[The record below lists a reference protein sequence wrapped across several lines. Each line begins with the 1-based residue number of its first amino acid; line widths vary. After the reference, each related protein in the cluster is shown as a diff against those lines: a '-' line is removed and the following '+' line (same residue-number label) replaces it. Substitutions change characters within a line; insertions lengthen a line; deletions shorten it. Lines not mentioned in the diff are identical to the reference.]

1 MLVTMAVFAIGDV
14 HGCADEL
21 EDLLALLP
29 LDDNSTV
36 VTLGDYIDRG
46 PYSRR
51 VIEVLMRARE
61 KHNIVSLSGNHE
73 EMLREFLDGSNP
85 QRVAR
90 FILNGGSSTL
100 ADFANDHGEW
110 VIPKDHLEFLEGLK
124 LWHETDDHFFVHAGV
139 PDVPLKELDPVRDR
153 DELLWIRRA
162 FISNTR
168 RWEKRIVHG
177 HTPVNAVEVSATR
190 INVDTACA
198 YGGFLTAIELPS
210 HRIYSVPR
218 RTGLRPAFLRDKHS
232 RRAAVR
238 FLGAV
243 PVTIHHEQL
252 GKLEME
258 TLNYSEIGMLIWSV
272 EEDDRVKQMVDT
284 GDSVA
289 GMVGETSWTVP
300 FQAKVVHARR
310 YPDGWKY
317 GLQVEMQG

>member
-1 MLVTMAVFAIGDV
+1 MSIFAIGDV

-21 EDLLALLP
+21 EELLGMLP
-29 LDDNSTV
+29 LRDDSTLV
-36 VTLGDYIDRG
+36 MLGDYIDRG
-46 PYSRR
+46 PFSRR
-51 VIEVLMRARE
+51 VIETLIEWKKR
-61 KHNIVSLSGNHE
+61 HDIVTLSGNHE

-100 ADFANDHGEW
+100 ADFADDHGEW
-110 VIPKDHLEFLEGLK
+110 VIPESHVQFLEGLK
-124 LWHETDDHFFVHAGV
+124 LWHETDEHFFVHAGV
-139 PDVPLKELDPVRDR
+139 PDMALKDIDPVRDR

-162 FISNTR
+162 FIGNTR

-177 HTPVNAVEVSATR
+177 HTPVNAVEVSASR

-218 RTGLRPAFLRDKHS
+218 KTGLRPAFLRDKTS

-243 PVTIHHEQL
+243 PVIIRHPQHGTL
-252 GKLEME
+252 KLE
-258 TLNYSEIGMLIWSV
+258 TLNYSEIGMLLWSS
-272 EEDDRVKQMVDT
+272 EESDRTKQLLEQGESVSGIV
-284 GDSVA
+284 GDA
-289 GMVGETSWTVP
+289 WQVP
-300 FQAKVVHARR
+300 FTGQVVHSRKQS
-310 YPDGWKY
+310 DGWQY
-317 GLQVEMQG
+317 GLAVEMEG

>member
-1 MLVTMAVFAIGDV
+1 MAIFAVGDV

-21 EDLLALLP
+21 SELLALLP
-29 LDDNSTV
+29 LRDDSTV
-36 VTLGDYIDRG
+36 VMLGDYIDRG

-51 VIEVLMRARE
+51 VIEILLEAKKR
-61 KHNIVSLSGNHE
+61 HNIVCLSGNHE
-73 EMLREFLDGSNP
+73 EMLREFLDGTNP

-100 ADFANDHGEW
+100 ADYADEHGEW
-110 VIPKDHLEFLEGLK
+110 VIPKEHVQFLDELK

-139 PDVPLKELDPVRDR
+139 PDMALKDLDPVRDR

-162 FISNTR
+162 FIGNTR

-210 HRIYSVPR
+210 HRVYSVPR
-218 RTGLRPAFLRDKHS
+218 KTGLRPAFLRDKTS

-238 FLGAV
+238 FLGSV
-243 PVTIHHEQL
+243 PVKIQHARL
-252 GKLEME
+252 GELELE
-258 TLNYSEIGMLIWSV
+258 TLNYSEIGMLLVSRQ
-272 EEDDRVKQMVDT
+272 EADRNKQYFES
-284 GDSVA
+284 GDAVQ
-289 GMVGETSWTVP
+289 GVVGDFWGVP
-300 FQAKVVHARR
+300 FSARVVHARKH
-310 YPDGWKY
+310 PDGWQY
-317 GLQVEMQG
+317 GLSVELEG

>member
-1 MLVTMAVFAIGDV
+1 MSVFAIGDV

-21 EDLLALLP
+21 EELLGMLP

-36 VTLGDYIDRG
+36 VMLGDYIDRG

-51 VIEVLMRARE
+51 VLEILMEAKTKRRM
-61 KHNIVSLSGNHE
+61 VTLSGNHE

-100 ADFANDHGEW
+100 ADFANDQGEW
-110 VIPKDHLEFLEGLK
+110 VIPKGHVTFLEELQ
-124 LWHETDDHFFVHAGV
+124 LWYETDEHFFVHAGV
-139 PDVPLKELDPVRDR
+139 PDMALKELDPVRDR
-153 DELLWIRRA
+153 DEVLWIRRA
-162 FISNTR
+162 FIGNPR

-177 HTPVNAVEVSATR
+177 HTPVNAVEVSASR

-218 RTGLRPAFLRDKHS
+218 KTGLRPAFLREKGS

-238 FLGAV
+238 FLGSV
-243 PVTIHHEQL
+243 PVVVHHPRL
-252 GKLEME
+252 GELRFE
-258 TLNYSEIGMLIWSV
+258 TLNYSEIGMLVVSF
-272 EEDDRVKQMVDT
+272 EENDRMKQIIDS
-284 GDSVA
+284 GDSVS
-289 GMVGETSWTVP
+289 GTVGDGWTVP
-300 FQAKVVHARR
+300 FQGKCVHARKH
-310 YPDGWKY
+310 PDGWQY
-317 GLQVEMQG
+317 GLAVELQG

>member
-1 MLVTMAVFAIGDV
+1 MAIFAVGDV

-21 EDLLALLP
+21 EELLSTLP
-29 LDDNSTV
+29 LKDDSTV
-36 VTLGDYIDRG
+36 VMLGDYIDRG

-51 VIEVLMRARE
+51 AIDILIEAKK
-61 KHNIVSLSGNHE
+61 KHRIITLAGNHE

-100 ADFANDHGEW
+100 ADFADDHGEW
-110 VIPKDHLEFLEGLK
+110 VIPRQYLNFLEELA
-124 LWHETDDHFFVHAGV
+124 LWHQTDDHFFVHAGV
-139 PDVPLKELDPVRDR
+139 PDVALSELDPVRDR
-153 DELLWIRRA
+153 DEILWIRRA
-162 FISNTR
+162 FISNPR

-177 HTPVNAVEVSATR
+177 HTPVNAVELSATR

-218 RTGLRPAFLRDKHS
+218 KTGVRPAFLRDKTS

-243 PVTIHHEQL
+243 AVSIHHDRL
-252 GKLEME
+252 GPLELE
-258 TLNYSEIGMLIWSV
+258 TLNYSEIGMLLHSKK
-272 EEDDRVKQMVDT
+272 EEDRAKKLFEAGDAVKGT
-284 GDSVA
+284 
-289 GMVGETSWTVP
+289 VGEAPAVP
-300 FQAKVVHARR
+300 FSGRVVHARKH
-310 YPDGWKY
+310 PEGWQY
-317 GLQVEMQG
+317 GLSVELQG

>member
-1 MLVTMAVFAIGDV
+1 MPVFAIGDV

-21 EDLLALLP
+21 DELLAILP
-29 LDDNSTV
+29 LTDDSTV
-36 VTLGDYIDRG
+36 VMLGDYIDRG

-51 VIEVLMRARE
+51 VLDILIEE
-61 KHNIVSLSGNHE
+61 QKKHRFVTLSGNHE

-100 ADFANDHGEW
+100 ADFANDQGEW
-110 VIPKDHLEFLEGLK
+110 VIPKGHVTFLEELQ
-124 LWHETDDHFFVHAGV
+124 LWYETDEHFFVHAGV
-139 PDVPLKELDPVRDR
+139 PDMALKELDPVRDR
-153 DELLWIRRA
+153 DEVLWIRRA
-162 FISNTR
+162 FIGNPR

-218 RTGLRPAFLRDKHS
+218 KNGLRPAFLRDKAS

-238 FLGAV
+238 FLGSV
-243 PVTIHHEQL
+243 PVTIHHEKH
-252 GKLEME
+252 GEIKLE
-258 TLNYSEIGMLIWSV
+258 TLNYSEIGMLLWSP
-272 EEDDRVKQMVDT
+272 EESDRTKQLLEQGEAVVGT
-284 GDSVA
+284 VGD
-289 GMVGETSWTVP
+289 GWQVP
-300 FQAKVVHARR
+300 FSARVVHSRKQS
-310 YPDGWKY
+310 DGWQY
-317 GLQVEMQG
+317 GLAVELQG

>member
-1 MLVTMAVFAIGDV
+1 MPVFAIGDV

-21 EDLLALLP
+21 DELLAILP
-29 LDDNSTV
+29 LTDDSTV
-36 VTLGDYIDRG
+36 VMLGDYIDRG

-51 VIEVLMRARE
+51 ALDILMEAQK
-61 KHNIVSLSGNHE
+61 KHRIVTLSGNHE

-100 ADFANDHGEW
+100 ADFADEHGEW
-110 VIPKDHLEFLEGLK
+110 VIPKSHVTFLENLK
-124 LWHETDDHFFVHAGV
+124 LWWETDDHFFVHAGV
-139 PDVPLKELDPVRDR
+139 PDVALKELDPVRDR

-162 FISNTR
+162 FIGNPR
-168 RWEKRIVHG
+168 KWEKRIVHG

-218 RTGLRPAFLRDKHS
+218 KTGLRPAFLRDKAS

-238 FLGAV
+238 FLGSV
-243 PVTIHHEQL
+243 PVIIQHEKRGQM
-252 GKLEME
+252 KLE
-258 TLNYSEIGMLIWSV
+258 TLNYSEIGMLLWSFD
-272 EEDDRVKQMVDT
+272 EHDRSTQLLEQGESVKGTV
-284 GDSVA
+284 GDS
-289 GMVGETSWTVP
+289 WQVP
-300 FQAKVVHARR
+300 FAARVVHSRKQS
-310 YPDGWKY
+310 DGWQY
-317 GLQVEMQG
+317 GLA

>member
-1 MLVTMAVFAIGDV
+1 MAVFAIGDV

-21 EDLLALLP
+21 EELLGMLP
-29 LDDNSTV
+29 LGDDSTV
-36 VTLGDYIDRG
+36 VMLGDYIDRG

-51 VIEVLMRARE
+51 VLEILMEAKR
-61 KHNIVSLSGNHE
+61 KHRMVTLSGNHE
-73 EMLREFLDGSNP
+73 EMLREFLDGTNA

-100 ADFANDHGEW
+100 ADFANDQGEW
-110 VIPKDHLEFLEGLK
+110 VIPKTHVQFLEELQ

-139 PDVPLKELDPVRDR
+139 PDMALKELDPVRDR
-153 DELLWIRRA
+153 DEVLWIRRA
-162 FISNTR
+162 FIGNPR

-218 RTGLRPAFLRDKHS
+218 KTGLRPAFLREKGS

-238 FLGAV
+238 FLGSV
-243 PVTIHHEQL
+243 PVMIRHPQL
-252 GKLEME
+252 GEVHLE
-258 TLNYSEIGMLIWSV
+258 TLNYSEIGMLLVSR
-272 EEDDRVKQMVDT
+272 EEDDRTKQIFES
-284 GDSVA
+284 GDSVK
-289 GMVGETSWTVP
+289 GTVGDGWTVP
-300 FQAKVVHARR
+300 FQAKVVHARKH
-310 YPDGWKY
+310 PDGWQY
-317 GLQVEMQG
+317 GLAVELQG

>member
-1 MLVTMAVFAIGDV
+1 MSVFAIGDV

-21 EDLLALLP
+21 EELLGMLP

-36 VTLGDYIDRG
+36 VMLGDYIDRG

-51 VIEVLMRARE
+51 VLEILMEAKT
-61 KHNIVSLSGNHE
+61 KHRMVTLSGNHE

-100 ADFANDHGEW
+100 ADFANDQGEW
-110 VIPKDHLEFLEGLK
+110 VIPKGHVTFLEELQ
-124 LWHETDDHFFVHAGV
+124 LWYQTDEHFFVHAGV
-139 PDVPLKELDPVRDR
+139 PDIALKELDPVRDR
-153 DELLWIRRA
+153 DEVLWIRRA
-162 FISNTR
+162 FIGNPR

-177 HTPVNAVEVSATR
+177 HTPVNAVEVSASR

-218 RTGLRPAFLRDKHS
+218 KTGLRPAFLREKGS

-238 FLGAV
+238 FLGSV
-243 PVTIHHEQL
+243 PVVVHHPRDGEL
-252 GKLEME
+252 HFE
-258 TLNYSEIGMLIWSV
+258 TLNYSEIGMLLVSR
-272 EEDDRVKQMVDT
+272 EENDRGKQILDS
-284 GDSVA
+284 GDSVS
-289 GMVGETSWTVP
+289 GMVGDGWTVP
-300 FQAKVVHARR
+300 FQGKCVHARKH
-310 YPDGWKY
+310 PEGWQY
-317 GLQVEMQG
+317 GLAVELQG

>member
-1 MLVTMAVFAIGDV
+1 MGVFAIGDV

-21 EDLLALLP
+21 EELLSMLP
-29 LDDNSTV
+29 LNSDSTV
-36 VTLGDYIDRG
+36 VMLGDYIDRG

-51 VIEVLMRARE
+51 VIEILIE
-61 KHNIVSLSGNHE
+61 WKTKHNIVTLSGNHE

-100 ADFANDHGEW
+100 ADFADDHGEW
-110 VIPKDHLEFLEGLK
+110 VIPSSHLKFLDELQ
-124 LWHETDDHFFVHAGV
+124 LWYETDDHFFVHAGV
-139 PDVPLKELDPVRDR
+139 PDISLKELDAVRDR

-162 FISNTR
+162 FIGNSR

-177 HTPVNAVEVSATR
+177 HTPVNAVEVSASR

-218 RTGLRPAFLRDKHS
+218 KTGLRPAFLRDKTS

-238 FLGAV
+238 FLGSV
-243 PVTIHHEQL
+243 PVTIHHEKL
-252 GKLEME
+252 GELELE
-258 TLNYSEIGMLIWSV
+258 TLNYSEIGMLLWSSEESARTTQLLEEGAAVQGTVGDGWQVPFSGRVVHSRKQSDGWQYGLSV
-272 EEDDRVKQMVDT
+272 E
-284 GDSVA
+284 
-289 GMVGETSWTVP
+289 
-300 FQAKVVHARR
+300 
-310 YPDGWKY
+310 
-317 GLQVEMQG
+317 LQG

>member
-1 MLVTMAVFAIGDV
+1 MAIFAIGDV

-21 EDLLALLP
+21 EELLGMLP
-29 LDDNSTV
+29 LGDGSTV
-36 VTLGDYIDRG
+36 VMLGDYIDRG

-51 VIEVLMRARE
+51 VIETLIEWKA
-61 KHNIVSLSGNHE
+61 KHPIVTLSGNHE

-100 ADFANDHGEW
+100 ADFADDHGEW
-110 VIPKDHLEFLEGLK
+110 VIPSSHVKFLDELK
-124 LWHETDDHFFVHAGV
+124 LWHETDEHFFVHAGV
-139 PDVPLKELDPVRDR
+139 PDIALKELDPVRDR

-162 FISNTR
+162 FISSTR

-177 HTPVNAVEVSATR
+177 HTPVNAVEVSASR

-218 RTGLRPAFLRDKHS
+218 RTGLRPAFLRDKAS

-238 FLGAV
+238 FLGSV
-243 PVTIHHEQL
+243 PVTIHHERHGDL
-252 GKLEME
+252 KLE
-258 TLNYSEIGMLIWSV
+258 TLNYSEIGMLLWSP
-272 EEDDRVKQMVDT
+272 EEADRTKQLLEQGEAVSGT
-284 GDSVA
+284 VGD
-289 GMVGETSWTVP
+289 GWQVP
-300 FQAKVVHARR
+300 FNARVVHSRKQS
-310 YPDGWKY
+310 DGWQY
-317 GLQVEMQG
+317 GLAVDLEG